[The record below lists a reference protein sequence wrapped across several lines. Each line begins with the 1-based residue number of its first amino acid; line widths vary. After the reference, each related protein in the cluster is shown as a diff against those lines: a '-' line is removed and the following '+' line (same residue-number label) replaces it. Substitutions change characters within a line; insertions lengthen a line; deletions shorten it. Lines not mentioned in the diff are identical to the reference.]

1 MYQTGRHVIDNRRPS
16 AVLPPARH
24 RELPHRGPRA
34 PAAVGALPRRVRAV
48 FGGATVLDTTN
59 GMLLHE
65 SNLLPQLY
73 LPRDD
78 IRGDLLTRTE
88 HRTHCPFKGDASYWS
103 VTVKGETA
111 DNALWSYLD
120 PLPDAGW
127 LRDLVA
133 PYWASMDAWF
143 DEDEEVA
150 GHLRDP
156 YHRVDVRSTSRHVRV
171 LAGDDLIAESRR
183 AVVLSETGLPNRFY
197 LPTDDVRSEALEFS
211 GTHTVCPYK
220 GTASYRSLRTPSGL
234 IADVAWYYPEPL
246 DGVRAIRGHL
256 CFVAEGVQT
265 WVDGVRCT

>member
-1 MYQTGRHVIDNRRPS
+1 MSLTIGDGPLSSRARDTVNYRIDGP
-16 AVLPPARH
+16 
-24 RELPHRGPRA
+24 PHRLLFEPF
-34 PAAVGALPRRVRAV
+34 PRRVRAV
-48 FGGATVLDTTN
+48 FGGQTVLDTTS

-78 IRGDLLTRTE
+78 VRGDLLNRTE

-103 VTVKGETA
+103 VAVNGQTA

-120 PLPDAGW
+120 PLPEAGW
-127 LRDLVA
+127 LCDHVA
-133 PYWASMDAWF
+133 LYWESMDAWL

-150 GHLRDP
+150 GNLRDP

-171 LAGDDLIAESRR
+171 MAGDDMIAESRR
-183 AVVLSETGLPNRFY
+183 AVMLSETGLPNRFY
-197 LPTDDVRSEALEFS
+197 LPIEDVRTDLLELS

-220 GTASYRSLRTPSGL
+220 GTASYRGLRTASGL
-234 IADVAWYYPEPL
+234 IADAAWSYPEPL

-256 CFVAEGVQT
+256 CFAAEGVET
-265 WVDGVRCT
+265 RVDGSS